1 MVKEQKL
8 ATYDGDEIFIREW
21 SEVEKPVGI
30 VQIVHGMNE
39 HSGRYAELA
48 SKLNQAGYL
57 VVADDHRGFGLT
69 AKSEA
74 ELGHIEPS
82 NGLEMMLQDQEIVKH
97 HMEQKFPD
105 LPYFIFAHS
114 MGSYITRVFITR
126 HSLDGVIL
134 AGSGLQPTLL
144 LAAATRLASHFVKK
158 YPARKNHLLN
168 KLAFLG
174 FNRTF
179 HEKHPYSWLSRD
191 PLVQEAFAK
200 DPLCGPV
207 VGTSGFFDTLF
218 RAILASQIKENVW
231 SVPNG
236 LPVLLL
242 SGTEDPV
249 GHYGKDIPKLAVK
262 LSKAGVKDV
271 TYKLYEGA
279 RHELIHEV
287 GKETVITDIINWIE
301 QKRSER

>member
-1 MVKEQKL
+1 MVNEQKL
-8 ATYDGDEIFIREW
+8 ATEDGEEIFIREW
-21 SEVEKPVGI
+21 SEVEAPIGI

-39 HSGRYAELA
+39 HSGRYAEFA
-48 SKLNQAGYL
+48 AKLNQAGF
-57 VVADDHRGFGLT
+57 VVIADDHRGFGLT

-82 NGLEMMLQDQEIVKH
+82 KGLEMMLQDQEIVKH
-97 HMEQKFPD
+97 YIEQKFPD

-114 MGSYITRVFITR
+114 MGSFITRVFITR
-126 HSLDGVIL
+126 HSADGVIL

-144 LAAATRLASHFVKK
+144 LALATKLSQQFVKK
-158 YPARKNHLLN
+158 HSQRKNELLN
-168 KLAFLG
+168 KLAFWG
-174 FNRTF
+174 FNHTY
-179 HEKHPYSWLSRD
+179 HEKHPFSWLSRD

-200 DPLCGPV
+200 DPLCGPI

-218 RAILASQIKENVW
+218 RAILAAQIKENVE

-236 LPVLLL
+236 IPILLL

-249 GHYGKDIPKLAVK
+249 GHYGKDIPKLAVR
-262 LSKAGVKDV
+262 LSEAGVQDV

-279 RHELIHEV
+279 RHELIHEI
-287 GKETVITDIINWIE
+287 GKETVMLDIIDWME